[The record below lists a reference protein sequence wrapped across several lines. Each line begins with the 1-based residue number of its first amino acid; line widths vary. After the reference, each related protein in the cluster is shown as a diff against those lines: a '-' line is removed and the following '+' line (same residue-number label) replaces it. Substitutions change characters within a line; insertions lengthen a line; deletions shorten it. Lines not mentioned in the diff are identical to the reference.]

1 MKYTDVSGVITSF
14 VAHAFAMAS
23 FAFGGE
29 TFQYDPFSERL
40 GVETF
45 LWGSESQVLSP
56 FRERLGVETFLWGSE
71 SQVLSPF
78 RERLGVETFLG
89 VQNRKSYRR
98 LKNVGFI

>member
-56 FRERLGVETFLWGSE
+56 FS
-71 SQVLSPF
+71 
-78 RERLGVETFLG
+78 ERLGVETFLG

>member
-56 FRERLGVETFLWGSE
+56 FRERLGVETFL
-71 SQVLSPF
+71 
-78 RERLGVETFLG
+78 G